1 MKAIVLGLCLVAQMV
16 LANSPMTAGAASAEG
31 YRCPPTREDE
41 MGPFYRPNAPLRSK
55 IGSGYLLTGTVRSAR
70 DCAPLSHALIE
81 FWQTGPDSRYDDNHR
96 AAIITGESGA
106 YQFETTAPAPYFT
119 RPAHI
124 HIRVQAAGFQVLVTQ
139 HYLQKK
145 PQGAVFDLVLV
156 PEL

>member
-1 MKAIVLGLCLVAQMV
+1 MKTIFLGLCLVVQTV
-16 LANSPMTAGAASAEG
+16 LVNAPTTTRAASAED
-31 YRCPPTREDE
+31 YLCPPTREDE

-96 AAIITGESGA
+96 AAVITGESGA
-106 YQFETTAPAPYFT
+106 YQFETTAPPPYFN

-124 HIRVQAAGFQVLVTQ
+124 HIRVEIAGFQVLVTQ
-139 HYLQKK
+139 HYLQMKS
-145 PQGAVFDLVLV
+145 QGDVFDLVLV
-156 PEL
+156 PEP